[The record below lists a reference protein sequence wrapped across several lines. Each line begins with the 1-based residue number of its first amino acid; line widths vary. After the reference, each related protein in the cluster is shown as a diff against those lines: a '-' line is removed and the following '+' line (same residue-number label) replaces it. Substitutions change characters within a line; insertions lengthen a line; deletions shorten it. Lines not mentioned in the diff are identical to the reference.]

1 MSDSGQRRLTIY
13 VAKRG
18 VWRIMKRIEDSYVA
32 YVDLEA
38 YGNYL
43 GGVP

>member
-1 MSDSGQRRLTIY
+1 MSDSGQRRVIIY

-18 VWRIMKRIEDSYVA
+18 VWGIMERREEPYVD
-32 YVDLEA
+32 VDLEA